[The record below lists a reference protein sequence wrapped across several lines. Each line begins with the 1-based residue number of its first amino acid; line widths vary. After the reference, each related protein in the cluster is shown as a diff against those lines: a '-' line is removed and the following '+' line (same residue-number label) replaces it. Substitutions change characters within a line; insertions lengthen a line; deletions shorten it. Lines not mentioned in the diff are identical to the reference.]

1 MNDNDFNEMLKKAQS
16 MIQNNQIPDDIKS
29 LINNIQN
36 SNNNVEKTYSHP
48 NIQNQNAM
56 RNNNNSFNNMN
67 NGNNQKTNINTNSN
81 KNSYSNANSYSNTS
95 ANSYSNIN
103 SNFSSSS
110 NSSLNSNVNINKNS
124 DSAMPNIDVETLMK
138 IQNIM
143 AKMKNSGD
151 DDMSK
156 LLLSLKP
163 YLRDGRKEK
172 VDEYIKLIKMGKITQ
187 FLDLFGGEKK

>member
-1 MNDNDFNEMLKKAQS
+1 
-16 MIQNNQIPDDIKS
+16 
-29 LINNIQN
+29 
-36 SNNNVEKTYSHP
+36 
-48 NIQNQNAM
+48 M
-56 RNNNNSFNNMN
+56 RNNNSFNNMN

-95 ANSYSNIN
+95 ANSYSNASSNFN
-103 SNFSSSS
+103 SNSSSS
-110 NSSLNSNVNINKNS
+110 SNVNINKNS

>member
-36 SNNNVEKTYSHP
+36 SNNNVEKTYSNP

-56 RNNNNSFNNMN
+56 RNNNNLFNNMN
-67 NGNNQKTNINTNSN
+67 NCNNQKTNINTNSN

-95 ANSYSNIN
+95 ANSYSNAN
-103 SNFSSSS
+103 SNFNSNSSSS
-110 NSSLNSNVNINKNS
+110 SNVNINKNS